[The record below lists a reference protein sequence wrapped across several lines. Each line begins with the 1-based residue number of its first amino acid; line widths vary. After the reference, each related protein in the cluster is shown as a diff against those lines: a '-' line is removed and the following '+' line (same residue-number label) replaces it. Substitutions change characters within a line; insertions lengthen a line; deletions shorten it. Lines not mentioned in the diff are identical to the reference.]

1 MTTPVD
7 ITGYLLGEL
16 DSEDAARLTRLAHED
31 PAIAAEVARLRPIV
45 TRLQTMPDEAWEP
58 VEPPALAVDLEL
70 ATPSP
75 RRALRMP
82 RLVLRPVV
90 AVACSVLLVAAGAG
104 IGALISGSPGTA
116 GPAGSQIGLV
126 AYGAA
131 DPGATGAVKVAANG
145 KGATVSVSGLAPT
158 RDGQYYELWL
168 MNSGE
173 DLVSLGGFQVDDTG
187 HAEVK
192 IPLPADVN
200 AYKYVDVSLEATDG
214 KPGHS
219 AVSVLRSSGAA

>member
-1 MTTPVD
+1 VTTPVD

-16 DSEDAARLTRLAHED
+16 GPEEAARVTRLAHED
-31 PAIAAEVARLRPIV
+31 HAVAAEVARLRPIV
-45 TRLQTMPDEAWEP
+45 TRLQTMPDDAWEP
-58 VEPPALAVDLEL
+58 VEPPPLDVDLPL
-70 ATPSP
+70 ATPV
-75 RRALRMP
+75 RRRVPRMP
-82 RLVLRPVV
+82 RLVLRPAV
-90 AVACSVLLVAAGAG
+90 AVACSVLLVGAGAG
-104 IGALISGSPGTA
+104 IGALI
-116 GPAGSQIGLV
+116 AGSSETPAPPGSQVGLT
-126 AYGAA
+126 AYGTA
-131 DPGATGAVKVAANG
+131 DPGATGAVKVAADG
-145 KGATVSVSGLAPT
+145 TGATVTVSGLEPT

-192 IPLPADVN
+192 VPLPADVS
-200 AYKYVDVSLEATDG
+200 AYKYVDVSLEPPDG